1 LLPDF
6 ADGLEAADVARGL
19 DLGALAPPGR
29 PYVVLN
35 MAATADGRVAIGGR
49 SAPVAGPADRELFHE
64 LRAQADAVMAGA
76 ATARV
81 ERYRPFRVPALGV
94 FVSGSLDLPADLPI
108 LADPASRVVIVTGAD
123 GSLPGAVADVTYLRQ
138 RDYELAPALAA
149 LRSEFGVRSI
159 LCEGGPHLNDSLLR
173 EGLVDELFL
182 CVSPKLAGDSSQPAG
197 VEGLALPEPV
207 GLELVSLHE
216 ADDHVFFRYRVQQ
229 KSGP

>member
-1 LLPDF
+1 LHPDF
-6 ADGLEAADVARGL
+6 EDGLDAAAVAR
-19 DLGALAPPGR
+19 DLRLGDLAPPGR
-29 PYVVLN
+29 PYLVLN

-64 LRAQADAVMAGA
+64 LRGQADAVMAGA

-81 ERYRPFRVPALGV
+81 ERYRPFRKPALGV

-108 LADPASRVVIVTGAD
+108 LQDPGSRVVIVTRSGEPLGGVA
-123 GSLPGAVADVTYLRQ
+123 ADVTYLRQ
-138 RDYELAPALAA
+138 QGAELAPAMAA

-197 VEGLALPEPV
+197 VEGPALPSPV
-207 GLELVSLHE
+207 GLELISLHE
-216 ADDHVFFRYRVQQ
+216 ADDHVFFRYRVT
-229 KSGP
+229 P

>member
-6 ADGLEAADVARGL
+6 ADGLEAADVAGGL

-49 SAPVAGPADRELFHE
+49 SAPVAGPADRELFHA

-76 ATARV
+76 TTAKV
-81 ERYRPFRVPALGV
+81 ERYRPFRAPAVGV
-94 FVSGSLDLPADLPI
+94 FVSGSLDLPPDLPI
-108 LADPASRVVIVTGAD
+108 LADAGSRVVIVTGSD
-123 GSLPGAVADVTYLRQ
+123 GSLGHVAADVTYLRQ
-138 RDYELAPALAA
+138 RGSELAPALAA
-149 LRSEFGVRSI
+149 LRSEFGVRSV

-207 GLELVSLHE
+207 GLELVTLHE
-216 ADDHVFFRYRVQQ
+216 ADDHVFFRYRVTR
-229 KSGP
+229 